1 MEPHLRESEYRVQSY
16 VTPGV
21 YVEEVSAGIKPIQGV
36 GTAAAAFVGLTE
48 KGPTHEPT
56 LVTNWSQFTA
66 IFGEF
71 VAGAYLPQS
80 VYGYFLNGGGS
91 AYIVRLGSPQAAPAA
106 LPAAPPVTELPGPDG
121 GRPALNVGLAA
132 TARTGDQ
139 GSVVVEVED
148 ASDKSLDDGFRL
160 VVRKDG
166 QVAERFDNVTLKR
179 GASHVLTA
187 VKKSAL
193 ITVTEVRGA
202 AVRPATGTRVTLEP
216 AASRPGD
223 PVPSVPA
230 YVGDADERTG
240 LSGLE
245 AVDDI
250 TMLAVPDLMSA
261 YEAGALDADGV
272 KAVQL
277 AMLQHCERM
286 GDRMAVLDPLPGLTA
301 QTAAQWR
308 REFSAFDSSY
318 GALYWP
324 WVNVTDPRTK
334 RPSLMPPS
342 GHVAGVWAR
351 SDETRGVHKAP
362 ANEVLRGVTGTALNA
377 TKHEQGV
384 LNPLGVNCL
393 RTFPGQGVRVWGA
406 RTLASDAEWRYV
418 NVRRLFNYV
427 EQSIL
432 EGTNWVVF
440 EPNDPY
446 LWDGVRRTVSM
457 FLTRVWRSG
466 ALFGRTPEEAFFV
479 HCGEE
484 NNPPENRD
492 AGVLTIDIGI
502 APVKPA
508 EFVVFR
514 LSQYAQGASV
524 QE

>member
-1 MEPHLRESEYRVQSY
+1 MQSY

-21 YVEEVSAGIKPIQGV
+21 YVEEVSSGIKPIQGV
-36 GTAAAAFVGLTE
+36 GTATAAFVGLTE

-56 LVTNWSQFTA
+56 LVTNWNQYA
-66 IFGEF
+66 ALFGEF

-91 AYIVRLGSPQAAPAA
+91 AYVVSLGSPQAAPSA
-106 LPAAPPVTELPGPDG
+106 LPAAPSVSELPGPDG
-121 GRPALNVGLAA
+121 GRPALSVGLASPA
-132 TARTGDQ
+132 GAGTGDQ
-139 GSVVVEVED
+139 TSVEVEVED

-166 QVAERFDNVTLKR
+166 QVAESYDNVTLKR

-187 VKKSAL
+187 VKKSTL
-193 ITVTEVRGA
+193 ITVTEVKGA
-202 AVRPATGTRVTLEP
+202 ALRPATGTRVTLAP
-216 AASRPGD
+216 A
-223 PVPSVPA
+223 VPKAAVPA
-230 YVGDADERTG
+230 PNAPAYIGDTDERTG

-261 YEAGALDADGV
+261 YESGALDAEGV
-272 KAVQL
+272 KAVQT
-277 AMLQHCERM
+277 AMIAHCERM

-301 QTAAQWR
+301 QQAAQWR
-308 REFSAFDSSY
+308 RDFSGFDSSY

-324 WVNVTDPRTK
+324 WINVVDPQTK
-334 RPSLMPPS
+334 RTSLMPPS

-351 SDETRGVHKAP
+351 TDETRGVHKAP
-362 ANEVLRGVTGTALNA
+362 ANEVLRGVTGISLNA
-377 TKHEQGV
+377 TKYEQGV
-384 LNPLGVNCL
+384 LNPIGVNCL
-393 RTFPGQGVRVWGA
+393 RSFPGQGVRVWGA

-446 LWDGVRRTVSM
+446 LWEGVQRTVTM
-457 FLTRVWRSG
+457 FLTRVWRAG

-484 NNPPENRD
+484 NNPQENRD

-514 LSQYAQGASV
+514 LSQYAQGSSV